1 MPKYYV
7 QSGNMQTITTASD
20 ARGAAIWAVHRA
32 LSHALPFLSDAAA
45 PQAQQPPPQLD
56 EAVLVSEQGFD
67 SEEAHAFSTLE
78 VVGEW
83 NTLLVAIERIEKRF
97 AMAEVAC

>member
-20 ARGAAIWAVHRA
+20 PRGAAIWAVHRA
-32 LSHALPFLSDAAA
+32 LSHTLPFLSDDSA
-45 PQAQQPPPQLD
+45 PLGQQTPPQLD
-56 EAVLVSEQGFD
+56 EAVLVSEQGF
-67 SEEAHAFSTLE
+67 EGEAHVFSTLE
-78 VVGEW
+78 IVGEW